1 MGLSALP
8 PLLFV
13 LACPFLPE
21 SPRWLA
27 TRRKV
32 TAARRAMKALAKPTA
47 TREALDAAHEALV
60 DANSPGRPLS
70 RVEPE
75 EDDDPTWAAAACS
88 RRGRYAAAL
97 GVVQQATGT
106 EAILYFSPT
115 VLPTGSKFVAFLG
128 NAGVGLAKF
137 LGEVAAAAVS
147 DSPRVGRRAMMVA
160 GSAGVV
166 VGLGAFAALVAAPG
180 AHAAGLIASLSFV
193 MLAFSLG
200 PGPFTTVYV
209 NEVVPT
215 RHRAKSSAL
224 ATFLNRITSAC
235 VALSFLP
242 LSDALG
248 AAPVFLAYAAVA
260 AAATALYAATLPDT
274 LGVSLETLHGA
285 A

>member
-1 MGLSALP
+1 MLKLRRRGVP
-8 PLLFV
+8 RDEV
-13 LACPFLPE
+13 LAARDALV
-21 SPRWLA
+21 A
-27 TRRKV
+27 
-32 TAARRAMKALAKPTA
+32 AARADAAADAAPGTW
-47 TREALDAAHEALV
+47 REAARE
-60 DANSPGRPLS
+60 
-70 RVEPE
+70 
-75 EDDDPTWAAAACS
+75 
-88 RRGRYAAAL
+88 GRYAALL
-97 GVVQQATGT
+97 GVAQQATGT